1 MQMHTQQIQGKLLTQ
16 NNNIKKQSVGK
27 RLKIICILLR
37 DKIKT
42 MTNMFTTI
50 DGMNMY
56 TWHEPGDN

>member
-56 TWHEPGDN
+56 T